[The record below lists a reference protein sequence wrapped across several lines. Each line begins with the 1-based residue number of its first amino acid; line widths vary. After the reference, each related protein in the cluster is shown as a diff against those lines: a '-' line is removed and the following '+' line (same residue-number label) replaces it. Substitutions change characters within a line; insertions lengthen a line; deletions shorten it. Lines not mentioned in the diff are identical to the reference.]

1 MVCGARRK
9 YFLPLPEG
17 EIKRGWEKIDT
28 SLSVK
33 VGGEGFSFNHPS
45 ELALIKQLI
54 RLPEII
60 VDTAVD
66 YQVHRLPQY
75 ALDLVRSFHK
85 FYEDCRV
92 IDETN
97 KDLTAARLALCEAT
111 RIVLANTLSLM
122 GISAPEKM

>member
-1 MVCGARRK
+1 M
-9 YFLPLPEG
+9 
-17 EIKRGWEKIDT
+17 
-28 SLSVK
+28 
-33 VGGEGFSFNHPS
+33 
-45 ELALIKQLI
+45 IKQLI

-92 IDETN
+92 LAPSSAEGMDETN
-97 KDLTAARLALCEAT
+97 KDLTSARLALCEAT